1 MKSQVRS
8 VLRALD
14 AVLRGDL
21 RARDLFGH
29 GASIASS
36 RVARELRERCGPVA
50 TILDVGANVGQ
61 FALAAT
67 ARFPDA
73 VIHSFEPV
81 PDVADTLRRNVEGA
95 RAITVHG
102 AALGAHTGSLRFH
115 RNVFTHVSSALPLDP
130 EQTQLYGARASEEI
144 TVPVH
149 RLDQLLPTLGVSD
162 PVLLKLDVQGFESE
176 VLAGAAGVLAQ
187 IPYVVLEVSF
197 RPLYQGQPSF
207 DALHTQLGEHGYR
220 LDGPVGLQ
228 EGRTGEIVELD
239 LLYRRR
245 TDPWLAGPGVR

>member
-1 MKSQVRS
+1 MKAQVRS
-8 VLRALD
+8 ALRALD

-21 RARDLFGH
+21 RARDLFRH

-36 RVARELRERCGPVA
+36 RVTRALRERCGPVR
-50 TILDVGANVGQ
+50 TFVDVGANVGQ

-73 VIHSFEPV
+73 LIHSFEPV
-81 PDVADTLRRNVEGA
+81 PDVADILHRNVERA
-95 RAITVHG
+95 RAITVHRT
-102 AALGAHTGSLRFH
+102 ALGAHTGSLRFH

-130 EQTQLYGARASEEI
+130 QRTQLYGAGASEEI

-149 RLDQLLPTLGVSD
+149 RLDQLFPTLGISD

-176 VLAGAAGVLAQ
+176 VLVGATGVLAQ

-207 DALHTQLGEHGYR
+207 DALHTQLGDLGYR

-239 LLYRRR
+239 LLYRAR
-245 TDPWLAGPGVR
+245 TEA

>member
-1 MKSQVRS
+1 MKSQLRS
-8 VLRALD
+8 ILRALD

-21 RARDLFGH
+21 RARDLFGP
-29 GASIASS
+29 GASVASS
-36 RVARELRERCGPVA
+36 RVTRALRERCGSIA

-67 ARFPDA
+67 TRFPDA

-81 PDVADTLRRNVEGA
+81 PDVAETLRRNVEGA
-95 RAITVHG
+95 RAITVHS
-102 AALGAHTGSLRFH
+102 AALGAYTGSLRFH
-115 RNVFTHVSSALPLDP
+115 RNAFTHLSSALPLNA
-130 EQTQLYGARASEEI
+130 EQKQMYGAGPSEEI

-149 RLDQLLPTLGVSD
+149 RLDELLPTLGVND

-197 RPLYQGQPSF
+197 RPLYQGQASF
-207 DALHTQLGEHGYR
+207 DALHTWLGEHAYR

-239 LLYRRR
+239 LLYRRY
-245 TDPWLAGPGVR
+245 TDR

>member
-1 MKSQVRS
+1 MKSQMRS

-21 RARDLFGH
+21 RARELFGH

-36 RVARELRERCGPVA
+36 RVTRALRERCGPVA

-67 ARFPDA
+67 TRFPDA
-73 VIHSFEPV
+73 AVHSFEPV
-81 PDVADTLRRNVEGA
+81 PDVADTLRRNVQPV
-95 RAITVHG
+95 RAITVHC
-102 AALGAHTGSLRFH
+102 AALGAYTGSLRFH
-115 RNVFTHVSSALPLDP
+115 RNLFTHLSSALPLDS
-130 EQTQLYGARASEEI
+130 ERIQLYGARGSEEI
-144 TVPVH
+144 TVPVY
-149 RLDQLLPTLGVSD
+149 RLDELLPTLGVSD
-162 PVLLKLDVQGFESE
+162 PILLKLDVQGFESE
-176 VLAGAAGVLAQ
+176 VLTGAAGVLAQ

-220 LDGPVGLQ
+220 LDGPVGIQ

-239 LLYRRR
+239 LLYRRSADR
-245 TDPWLAGPGVR
+245 

>member
-1 MKSQVRS
+1 MKSQMRS
-8 VLRALD
+8 VLRAFD

-21 RARDLFGH
+21 RARDLVGH

-36 RVARELRERCGPVA
+36 RVTRALRERCGPVA

-81 PDVADTLRRNVEGA
+81 QDVADTLRRNVEGA
-95 RAITVHG
+95 PAITVHG
-102 AALGAHTGSLRFH
+102 VALGAHTGSLRFH
-115 RNVFTHVSSALPLDP
+115 RNVFTHLSSALPLDP
-130 EQTQLYGARASEEI
+130 EETQLYGARASEEI
-144 TVPVH
+144 TVPVY
-149 RLDQLLPTLGVSD
+149 RLDQLLPKLGVSD

-176 VLAGAAGVLAQ
+176 VLTGAAGVLAQ

-197 RPLYQGQPSF
+197 RPLYWRQPSF
-207 DALHTQLGEHGYR
+207 DVLHTQLGEHGYR

-239 LLYRRR
+239 LLYRRH
-245 TDPWLAGPGVR
+245 TEP

>member
-1 MKSQVRS
+1 MKSQMRS

-14 AVLRGDL
+14 AVLRGDM

-36 RVARELRERCGPVA
+36 RVTRALRERCGPVA
-50 TILDVGANVGQ
+50 TILDVGANIGQ
-61 FALAAT
+61 FALAART
-67 ARFPDA
+67 RFPDA

-81 PDVADTLRRNVEGA
+81 PDVAETLRRNVEGA

-115 RNVFTHVSSALPLDP
+115 RNVFTHLSSALPLNS
-130 EQTQLYGARASEEI
+130 EQRHVYGAGPSEEI

-149 RLDQLLPTLGVSD
+149 RLDELLPTLGVSD

-197 RPLYQGQPSF
+197 RPLYRGQASF
-207 DALHTQLGEHGYR
+207 DTLHLQLGEHGYR
-220 LDGPVGLQ
+220 LDGPVGLH

-239 LLYRRR
+239 LLYRRC
-245 TDPWLAGPGVR
+245 TDR